1 MDESLPDHE
10 AITVPVPTVILAFE
24 DRYKEFPTDDIC
36 HVVVQ

>member
-10 AITVPVPTVILAFE
+10 AIIVPVPTVILASE
-24 DRYKEFPTDDIC
+24 DRYKEFSTDDIC